1 VTLVAHQLTPLTPKL
16 RGMIE
21 DPEKSV
27 ERRFLARLP
36 EEHRGLQERII
47 ADIDPTPSATR

>member
-47 ADIDPTPSATR
+47 ADIDPPPSATR